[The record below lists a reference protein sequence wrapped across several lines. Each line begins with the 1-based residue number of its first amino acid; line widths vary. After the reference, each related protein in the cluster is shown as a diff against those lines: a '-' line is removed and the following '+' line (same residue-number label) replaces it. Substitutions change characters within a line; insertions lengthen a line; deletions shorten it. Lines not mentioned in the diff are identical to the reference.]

1 MKEEIHDKYLV
12 LLTSCNKK
20 TFGLRLKFFVIC
32 LVSFVV
38 MKAQDQ
44 QFTNEQPTDSLE
56 ISLLTCTPGPVA
68 YSMYGHSALRVH
80 NFTTNLDLVF
90 NYGVFDYHEDN
101 FVFKFVKGET
111 DYILGAEYAVGFFG
125 RYKDEGAGILEQ
137 VLNLS
142 QQECNK
148 LNALLMENLRP
159 ENCTYRYNWLYDNC
173 TTRARDMIERAVQG
187 DVCYHAID
195 PQMSARSILH
205 QFNVV
210 DRWMEFGENFI
221 LGYELD
227 RTLSKRQ
234 QMFIPSFYAAD
245 VDSATILRPDGQAI
259 SLVRETRHPLE
270 QTSQQRMP
278 DFDTPMLTI
287 IFLFVFVVVVCV
299 IELRRKR
306 TFKWLDV
313 TLSVLVGLAGL
324 LVSFLFFFSEHAG
337 VSTNI
342 LVILFNP
349 LAFVWIPFIIMRK
362 IRVVSYVIL
371 AEFIIFIIAAIAV
384 RQCFDAAIWPLVSTL
399 LLRVIVNIFIN
410 HNKSLSLHSQKRKE

>member
-1 MKEEIHDKYLV
+1 MR
-12 LLTSCNKK
+12 S
-20 TFGLRLKFFVIC
+20 KFFIIC
-32 LVSFVV
+32 LLFIVS
-38 MKAQDQ
+38 MQAQEELPVSEHK
-44 QFTNEQPTDSLE
+44 NDSLE

-80 NFTTNLDLVF
+80 NFTANLDLVF
-90 NYGVFDYHEDN
+90 NYGVFDYNEDN

-142 QQECNK
+142 QEECNT

-173 TTRARDMIERAVQG
+173 TTRARDVMERAIQG
-187 DVCYHAID
+187 EVRYHAAD
-195 PQMSARSILH
+195 QHLTARDILH
-205 QFNVV
+205 QFNIV

-245 VDSATILRPDGQAI
+245 VDSATILRPDGQVV
-259 SLVRETRHPLE
+259 SLVRETRYPLE
-270 QTSQQRMP
+270 QTLPQKSP
-278 DFDTPMLTI
+278 DFDTPML
-287 IFLFVFVVVVCV
+287 IFILLFVFVAVICV
-299 IELRRKR
+299 FEIRRKQ
-306 TFKWLDV
+306 TFKWFDV
-313 TLSVLVGLAGL
+313 TLSVCVGLAGL

-337 VSTNI
+337 VCTNM

-349 LAFVWIPFIIMRK
+349 LAFVWIPFIIRRRT
-362 IRVVSYVIL
+362 RVVNYVIL
-371 AEFIIFIIAAIAV
+371 AEFVVFFVAAVAV
-384 RQCFDAAIWPLVSTL
+384 RQCLDAAIWPLVSTL

-410 HNKSLSLHSQKRKE
+410 HNKSLSLQTKK

>member
-1 MKEEIHDKYLV
+1 
-12 LLTSCNKK
+12 
-20 TFGLRLKFFVIC
+20 
-32 LVSFVV
+32 
-38 MKAQDQ
+38 
-44 QFTNEQPTDSLE
+44 
-56 ISLLTCTPGPVA
+56 
-68 YSMYGHSALRVH
+68 
-80 NFTTNLDLVF
+80 
-90 NYGVFDYHEDN
+90 
-101 FVFKFVKGET
+101 
-111 DYILGAEYAVGFFG
+111 
-125 RYKDEGAGILEQ
+125 
-137 VLNLS
+137 
-142 QQECNK
+142 
-148 LNALLMENLRP
+148 
-159 ENCTYRYNWLYDNC
+159 
-173 TTRARDMIERAVQG
+173 
-187 DVCYHAID
+187 
-195 PQMSARSILH
+195 
-205 QFNVV
+205 
-210 DRWMEFGENFI
+210 
-221 LGYELD
+221 
-227 RTLSKRQ
+227 
-234 QMFIPSFYAAD
+234 MFIPSFYAAD

-278 DFDTPMLTI
+278 DFDTPMLTF

-399 LLRVIVNIFIN
+399 LLRVVVNIFIN